1 VSWAVD
7 VTSAYR
13 SDIVG
18 LESEADEAIAIAIL
32 DWLNQGP
39 PRRNSRNIA
48 GMTFYEEVIADRY
61 LVAYMV
67 DDVRQRFLMMWLR
80 DRPGWQFD

>member
-1 VSWAVD
+1 VNWAVD

-13 SDIVG
+13 SDLVG
-18 LESEADEAIAIAIL
+18 LESEADQAISSAIL
-32 DWLNQGP
+32 EWLNQGP
-39 PRRNSRNIA
+39 PRRNSRSMA
-48 GMTFYEEVIADRY
+48 GITFYEEVIADRY

-80 DRPGWQFD
+80 DRPGSQLG